1 MKVVAVIGY
10 RKDENT
16 AKFRRLRE
24 GIIRSGHTFEIAGED
39 AGIPDSGAD
48 VILSVGGDGT
58 FLRCARIA
66 ATSGIPILG
75 VNFGRLGFLSENS
88 VEAAVDA
95 FRSGDFLCK
104 EQHML
109 CAHTPQGDLLA
120 LNEITARRTG
130 PAMLGVV
137 VSIDGRELPAYW
149 GDGIVVASAAGST
162 AYNLSVG
169 GPIVF
174 PSSKVQIIAPI
185 APHNLNVRPLVIPND
200 KSVSLRFLSRDDTV
214 CLSADN
220 QSLAIA
226 KESAIDISMAQF
238 SLKRLCLEDSSFVK
252 ALCDK
257 LSWGED
263 LRNEK

>member
-1 MKVVAVIGY
+1 MKVVAILGY
-10 RKDENT
+10 PKDENT
-16 AKFRRLRE
+16 EAFENLRA
-24 GIIRSGHTFEIAGED
+24 GIISCGHSFELLCDEAKLPSD
-39 AGIPDSGAD
+39 ASM
-48 VILSVGGDGT
+48 LLCVGGDGT
-58 FLRCARIA
+58 FLRGARIA
-66 ATSGIPILG
+66 ATASIPIMG

-88 VEAAVDA
+88 VEATIEA
-95 FRSGDFLCK
+95 FRQGNFRIK
-104 EQHML
+104 ERHML
-109 CAHTPQGDLLA
+109 CASTPDGELLA
-120 LNEITARRTG
+120 LNEIAVRRNG

-137 VSIDGRELPAYW
+137 VGIDGKELPTYW
-149 GDGIVVASAAGST
+149 GDGLVVASAAGST

-174 PSSKVQIIAPI
+174 PSAQVHIIAPI

-200 KSVSLRFLSRDDTV
+200 RTVTLRFVSRDEKI

-220 QSLAIA
+220 QSFY
-226 KESAIDISMAQF
+226 IDKDEVITISMAQF

-263 LRNEK
+263 KRNER